1 MKTKTEIQL
10 KWDKKLNDIIKSANY
25 RYRNQFSRKAVK
37 MEADLEK
44 AKEKM
49 EKKLRAYINKKTLEY
64 NRKCANEIRKAE
76 WKPQREYKSTKKL
89 NLLEFAMDLAQEN
102 AKLRD
107 TDENGNGRCV
117 SCIKFCS
124 WDNLHWGHWF
134 SRKVKNICLH
144 PLNINAQCKSCNL
157 ATWPLGN
164 VDLKERTQAQ
174 YEATL
179 IERYWE
185 EPVSELKQRK
195 TDYYRVWY
203 RCNGDYGQGDI
214 ELKEYIEFLLHQ
226 NDSLWGQKN
235 FYKPKKNWWKIRE
248 KEVWTK

>member
-1 MKTKTEIQL
+1 MIR
-10 KWDKKLNDIIKSANY
+10 SANY
-25 RYRNQFSRKAVK
+25 RYRMQFSRESAK
-37 MEADLEK
+37 MEVWLQK
-44 AKEKM
+44 KKEKM
-49 EKKLRAYINKKTLEY
+49 ERKLKAYINKKTLEY
-64 NRKCANEIRKAE
+64 KRKCTNEIRKAE

-107 TDENGNGRCV
+107 TDENWTGRCV
-117 SCIKFCS
+117 SCGRYCS
-124 WDNLHWGHWF
+124 WENLHWGHWF

-157 ATWPLGN
+157 ATWPLWN
-164 VDLKERTQAQ
+164 VDLKEKTQQ
-174 YEATL
+174 YYEDTL
-179 IERYWE
+179 RLRYWDE
-185 EPVSELKQRK
+185 AVSELKQRK

-203 RCNGDYGQGDI
+203 RCNWDYWQGDV
-214 ELKEYIEFLLHQ
+214 ELKKYIEFLLNQ

-248 KEVWTK
+248 KEVWTD